1 MHCRTYP
8 WALCAVHIP
17 LAWLLWCHGNVL
29 VSDTLLPEHY
39 EYPHWFN
46 AIAQTFMWAFTRVS
60 NCAIFNPDVK
70 TQRYKSQWVALLTN
84 QQKKCLSTVNCLSC
98 NEYNCC
104 KTITAL
110 VLNQALG
117 KHSKGAVI
125 WINSFSA
132 YLILLRY
139 YFFFPVY
146 TQYAMPVITLKGL
159 SHEEYK
165 ILLHMHCSCTNIAG
179 SVSL

>member
-70 TQRYKSQWVALLTN
+70 TERYKSQWVALLTN

-139 YFFFPVY
+139 YFFFPSLY
-146 TQYAMPVITLKGL
+146 TVCNASNHSERSISWG
-159 SHEEYK
+159 
-165 ILLHMHCSCTNIAG
+165 I
-179 SVSL
+179 